1 MTYSLGLLK
10 LMGIDI
16 AQDIVKQTHDS
27 ADQRLW
33 RHVLLNAFEDARLHQ
48 SDRKS
53 SIYKMEAH
61 EWISQDC
68 KDFQTICWWSGWDPE
83 EVRSRYF
90 KAVKKGEITFND
102 RQVKWIKYYKKYLEL
117 KKIPTKEQR
126 APVRRALIIAREAVL
141 NATSTLVSNF
151 IISQQS

>member
-1 MTYSLGLLK
+1 
-10 LMGIDI
+10 MGIDI
-16 AQDIVKQTHDS
+16 AQDIVKQTHQS

-33 RHVLLNAFEDARLHQ
+33 RHVLLNAFEDARLLQ

-61 EWISQDC
+61 EWIAADS

-83 EVRSRYF
+83 EVRNRYM
-90 KAVKKGEITFND
+90 KAVKNGDVTFND

-117 KKIPTKEQR
+117 KKLPTKEER
-126 APVRRALIIAREAVL
+126 APVRKALDLARVAVF
-141 NATSTLVSNF
+141 NATSALVSNF
-151 IISQQS
+151 TISQQI

>member
-1 MTYSLGLLK
+1 
-10 LMGIDI
+10 MGIDI
-16 AQDIVKQTHDS
+16 AQDIVKQTHQS

-33 RHVLLNAFEDARLHQ
+33 RHVLLNAFEDARLLQ

-61 EWISQDC
+61 EWIAADS

-83 EVRSRYF
+83 EVRNRYM
-90 KAVKKGEITFND
+90 KAVKNGDVTFND

-117 KKIPTKEQR
+117 KKLPTKEER
-126 APVRRALIIAREAVL
+126 APVRKALDKARLAVF
-141 NATSTLVSNF
+141 NATTALVSHL
-151 IISQQS
+151 ICTQQI

>member
-1 MTYSLGLLK
+1 
-10 LMGIDI
+10 MGIDI
-16 AQDIVKQTHDS
+16 AKEVVAQNYQS

-33 RHVLLNAFEDARLHQ
+33 RHVLLNAFEDARLGQ

-61 EWISQDC
+61 EWIAADS

-83 EVRSRYF
+83 EVRGRYR
-90 KAVKKGEITFND
+90 KAVKNGDVTFND

-117 KKIPTKEQR
+117 KKIPTKEER
-126 APVRRALIIAREAVL
+126 APVRRALQKARLAVF
-141 NATSTLVSNF
+141 NATTAMVSNLSCMHPF
-151 IISQQS
+151 

>member
-1 MTYSLGLLK
+1 
-10 LMGIDI
+10 MGINI
-16 AQDIVKQTHDS
+16 AQDVVAQNHQS

-33 RHVLLNAFEDARLHQ
+33 RHVLLNAFEDARLEQ

-61 EWISQDC
+61 EWIAADS

-83 EVRSRYF
+83 EVRGRYM
-90 KAVKKGEITFND
+90 KAVQKGDVTFND

-117 KKIPTKEQR
+117 KKIPTKEGR
-126 APVRRALIIAREAVL
+126 APVRKALHKARLAVFD
-141 NATSTLVSNF
+141 ATTAMVSNLSCMHQF
-151 IISQQS
+151 

>member
-1 MTYSLGLLK
+1 
-10 LMGIDI
+10 MGIDI

-33 RHVLLNAFEDARLHQ
+33 RHVLLNAFEDARLLQ

-61 EWISQDC
+61 EWIAADS

-83 EVRSRYF
+83 EVRNRYM
-90 KAVKKGEITFND
+90 KAVKNGDVTFND

-117 KKIPTKEQR
+117 KKLPTKEER
-126 APVRRALIIAREAVL
+126 APVRKALDKARLAVF
-141 NATSTLVSNF
+141 NATTALVSHL
-151 IISQQS
+151 ICTQQI

>member
-1 MTYSLGLLK
+1 
-10 LMGIDI
+10 MGIDI
-16 AQDIVKQTHDS
+16 AQDVVKQTHQS

-33 RHVLLNAFEDARLHQ
+33 RHVLLNAFEDARLLQ

-61 EWISQDC
+61 EWILQDH

-83 EVRSRYF
+83 HVRNRYF
-90 KAVKKGEITFND
+90 KAVKKGDITFND

-126 APVRRALIIAREAVL
+126 APVRRALNKARLAVF
-141 NATSTLVSNF
+141 NATTALVSHL
-151 IISQQS
+151 ICTKQI

>member
-1 MTYSLGLLK
+1 
-10 LMGIDI
+10 MGINIAEEVI
-16 AQDIVKQTHDS
+16 AQNYQS

-33 RHVLLNAFEDARLHQ
+33 RHVLLNAFEDARLEQ

-61 EWISQDC
+61 EWIAADS

-83 EVRSRYF
+83 EVRGRYM
-90 KAVKKGEITFND
+90 KAVKNGDVTFND

-117 KKIPTKEQR
+117 KKIPTKEER
-126 APVRRALIIAREAVL
+126 APVRQALHKARLAVF
-141 NATSTLVSNF
+141 NATTAMVSNLSCMHPF
-151 IISQQS
+151 

>member
-1 MTYSLGLLK
+1 
-10 LMGIDI
+10 MGINI
-16 AQDIVKQTHDS
+16 AQDVVAQNHQS

-33 RHVLLNAFEDARLHQ
+33 RHVLLNALEDARLEQ

-61 EWISQDC
+61 EWIAADT

-83 EVRSRYF
+83 QVRGRYI
-90 KAVKKGEITFND
+90 KAVKNGDVTFND

-117 KKIPTKEQR
+117 KKIPTKEER
-126 APVRRALIIAREAVL
+126 APMRQALHKARLAVF
-141 NATSTLVSNF
+141 NATTAMVSNLSCMHQF
-151 IISQQS
+151 